1 MVKGGVAE
9 RVEVAR
15 AVVRAVAATVL
26 VMGGDGDGGGGHR
39 GAVRLLDQR
48 ECHGGLTLAAALVRL
63 VELLLGE
70 LAVAKGH
77 VKVGHRQQL
86 LDPPLRWARRRSE
99 VARRQ
104 HTAANRA
111 TNAAKLRVEGRCGL
125 GLLGTAADLARKAGG
140 VVPAAACTG
149 GGGSCGSCGG
159 GGGGGGGGALAGW
172 RRRRGICESDALYFV
187 QEFVHAEELRLSEGV
202 G

>member
-1 MVKGGVAE
+1 MAAA
-9 RVEVAR
+9 AR

-86 LDPPLRWARRRSE
+86 LDPPLRWARRRSCAG
-99 VARRQ
+99 ARPALAPAHDKRG
-104 HTAANRA
+104 T
-111 TNAAKLRVEGRCGL
+111 RVSSQRLGSRGR
-125 GLLGTAADLARKAGG
+125 
-140 VVPAAACTG
+140 G
-149 GGGSCGSCGG
+149 GGKG
-159 GGGGGGGGALAGW
+159 
-172 RRRRGICESDALYFV
+172 
-187 QEFVHAEELRLSEGV
+187 
-202 G
+202 

>member
-48 ECHGGLTLAAALVRL
+48 ECYGGLTLAAALVRL

-86 LDPPLRWARRRSE
+86 LDPPLRWARRRPE

-125 GLLGTAADLARKAGG
+125 GLLITAAGLTHQTGRAVATAAG
-140 VVPAAACTG
+140 TG
-149 GGGSCGSCGG
+149 GGDGCGSCGG
-159 GGGGGGGGALAGW
+159 GGGGGGGGGAAPAGW
-172 RRRRGICESDALYFV
+172 RRRRGVCERDALDLV
-187 QEFVHAEELRLSEGV
+187 QELIHAEELRLSEE
-202 G
+202 